1 MKSSGQRTEP
11 RGTFTS
17 GIFRIPESE
26 ESIDGAVFK
35 FTIANTLF
43 QNPKNAIAQ
52 CSIETCHRMSPKSSL
67 LSVMFG
73 FYQLGMTK
81 AVQSFARYT
90 ELQRQALN
98 KNNVINGFNGPYLD
112 FHHYVLLGEKSMY
125 NEILYKLFVIY

>member
-11 RGTFTS
+11 WGTFTI
-17 GIFRIPESE
+17 GIFRISESE

-43 QNPKNAIAQ
+43 QNPKNTVAQ
-52 CSIETCHRMSPKSSL
+52 CSIEICHRVSPKSSL

-90 ELQRQALN
+90 ELHRQALN
-98 KNNVINGFNGPYLD
+98 KNNVINGFNGPYVD
-112 FHHYVLLGEKSMY
+112 FHHYVLLRERSM
-125 NEILYKLFVIY
+125 